1 MATSFFIRPTIIL
14 FSGQF
19 FERLILTLGLIVLAV
34 IFGLTAFIFLRIF
47 LNWLQAKFERNRHF
61 YKRQFTTKTNHSTAH
76 LSEPENV
83 FLEPLFAESD
93 GNLTAAIFG
102 TNSDIGEALEPEIIC
117 EDSAAVAHLYKP
129 IALWHGRL
137 ILPSNEQRQPY
148 GSVFF
153 EVINAPKKYQ
163 NFLGKTAFL
172 KWSTNR
178 EVQFFVHAVSQ
189 DINFTKQ
196 TKKSQKSGNI
206 HPDRLNGWGNVGPLE
221 TLAGSRLEDS
231 VTVMLRRPVIAINYS
246 SSDRH
251 ELTIDR
257 EPVQIIGRLCALVS
271 ILQRKEPDSDKFV
284 VRHFNK
290 TSQKFDGAAEIIRI
304 PQVQPDKNRIARST
318 NHLIEQSPL
327 NPGGWYIYGE
337 RDEDNIFVV
346 QAIEPRK
353 IAQLIPDETHFGLKK
368 SLAYLSRQNWE
379 NTPAQKGQAKRVLLT
394 PNDATENASISPWQE
409 GDIGI
414 VIHSFGGIGGKKGES
429 APLGI
434 VTGHFAFGVAK
445 VVRDRFTSELRFD
458 IEYKQ
463 VYAHNPDGIVA
474 GSSKWQ
480 SYMGDLQRGW
490 LGDRPVCDI
499 ICKLDCVCCDYD
511 FDGITLSP
519 LTELNQQLDIMMARY
534 RTGDGT
540 GATLVTPATS
550 CVQDSS
556 QAIYA
561 TIKKITSE
569 VESNPQIQD
578 WLKTNPGDAQ
588 TQRFHQLVAL
598 GESLEKVLMPLGI
611 VRPDWRKNARLAGI
625 DSELKKT
632 FFAGIL
638 NLIKAA
644 ISYRTMLP
652 RRTQDEI
659 AKIFLKQGAF
669 LWIIR
674 TNQVGGFDPDIEP
687 IAPTGFKISN
697 RFVDDSAIEIATRKT
712 KSASAD

>member
-1 MATSFFIRPTIIL
+1 MAAYSLIRPTIIL
-14 FSGQF
+14 LSGQSLEQF
-19 FERLILTLGLIVLAV
+19 ILTLGMMVLAV
-34 IFGLTAFIFLRIF
+34 VFGLTAFILIRIF
-47 LNWLQAKFERNRHF
+47 INWFHAKLAENRHASIP
-61 YKRQFTTKTNHSTAH
+61 KFTKKTGNSNAN
-76 LSEPENV
+76 LSKPEKV
-83 FLEPLFAESD
+83 FLEPLFVQNYGDS
-93 GNLTAAIFG
+93 TAAIFG
-102 TNSDIGEALEPEIIC
+102 AKSDISAVLIPDIIC
-117 EDSAAVAHLYKP
+117 ENSASIADIYKQ

-137 ILPSNEQRQPY
+137 ILPEAEQRQPY
-148 GSVFF
+148 GTVFF
-153 EVINAPKKYQ
+153 EVINTPKKYQ
-163 NFLGKTAFL
+163 DFIGKTVSL

-189 DINFTKQ
+189 EIHFTKQ
-196 TKKSQKSGNI
+196 TQKSQKYGNI
-206 HPDRLNGWGNVGPLE
+206 HPDRLNGWRNVSPLE

-231 VTVMLRRPVIAINYS
+231 VTVMLRRPVMVINHS
-246 SSDRH
+246 ISDRQ
-251 ELTIDR
+251 ELIIDR
-257 EPVQIIGRLCALVS
+257 EPVQIIGHLCALVS
-271 ILQRKEPDSDKFV
+271 ILQRQEPNNDKFI

-290 TSQKFDGAAEIIRI
+290 ASQRFDGPAEIIRI
-304 PQVQPDKNRIARST
+304 PQVQPDKNGIVRST

-327 NPGGWYIYGE
+327 NPEGWYIYGE

-353 IAQLIPDETHFGLKK
+353 IAQLIPDETHFGLKN
-368 SLAYLSRQNWE
+368 SLNYLSSQNWQ
-379 NTPAQKGQAKRVLLT
+379 NTSAQKGQANRVLLV
-394 PNDATENASISPWQE
+394 PNDATENALISPWQE

-414 VIHSFGGIGGKKGES
+414 VIHCFGGIGGKKGES

-434 VTGHFAFGVAK
+434 VTGHFALGVAK
-445 VVRDRFTSELRFD
+445 IVRDRFTSELRFD

-499 ICKLDCVCCDYD
+499 ICKLDCVCCDYE

-519 LTELNQQLDIMMARY
+519 LTELNQQLDMMMARY

-540 GATLVTPATS
+540 GASLVTPATS

-569 VESNPQIQD
+569 IESNPQIQD
-578 WLKTNPGDAQ
+578 WLKTHPADAQ
-588 TQRFHQLVAL
+588 TQRFHQLVDL
-598 GESLEKVLMPLGI
+598 GQSLEKVLIPLGV
-611 VRPDWRKNARLAGI
+611 VRPDWRRNSRLAGI

-632 FFAGIL
+632 FFAGIV

-659 AKIFLKQGAF
+659 AQVLLKQGAF

-674 TNQVGGFDPDIEP
+674 TNQVGGFDPDIQP
-687 IAPTGFKISN
+687 LAPTGL
-697 RFVDDSAIEIATRKT
+697 
-712 KSASAD
+712 

>member
-1 MATSFFIRPTIIL
+1 MAAFSLIGPTIFL
-14 FSGQF
+14 VSGQSF
-19 FERLILTLGLIVLAV
+19 NQFILTLGLIILAV
-34 IFGLTAFIFLRIF
+34 VLGLTAFIFIRIF
-47 LNWLQAKFERNRHF
+47 LNWLQAKLENNSLFLRRF
-61 YKRQFTTKTNHSTAH
+61 FTKDTGHLTANI
-76 LSEPENV
+76 SQPEKF
-83 FLEPLFAESD
+83 FLEPRFVESD
-93 GNLTAAIFG
+93 GNLTATIFG
-102 TNSDIGEALEPEIIC
+102 GKSDILTALEPEIIC
-117 EDSAAVAHLYKP
+117 ENSAAVAYLYKP

-153 EVINAPKKYQ
+153 EVINAPKKYK
-163 NFLGKTAFL
+163 NFIGKTAFL

-189 DINFTKQ
+189 DINFTQ
-196 TKKSQKSGNI
+196 ETKKSQKSGNI
-206 HPDRLNGWGNVGPLE
+206 HPDRLNGWRNVGPLE

-246 SSDRH
+246 SSDRQ

-257 EPVQIIGRLCALVS
+257 EPVQIIGRFCALVS
-271 ILQRKEPDSDKFV
+271 ILQRKEPDSDKFI

-290 TSQKFDGAAEIIRI
+290 TSQQFDGAAEIIRI
-304 PQVQPDKNRIARST
+304 PQVQPDKNGVARST

-327 NPGGWYIYGE
+327 NPDGWYIYGE
-337 RDEDNIFVV
+337 RDEDSIFVV
-346 QAIEPRK
+346 EAIEPRK
-353 IAQLIPDETHFGLKK
+353 IAQLTPDETHLGLKK
-368 SLAYLSRQNWE
+368 SLAYLNSKNWE

-394 PNDATENASISPWQE
+394 PNDATENDSISPWQE

-414 VIHSFGGIGGKKGES
+414 VIHSFGGIGGKKGERP
-429 APLGI
+429 PLGI

-511 FDGITLSP
+511 FGGITLSP

-534 RTGDGT
+534 RSGDGT
-540 GATLVTPATS
+540 GASLVTPATS

-569 VESNPQIQD
+569 IESNPQIQD
-578 WLKTNPGDAQ
+578 WLKTNPAAAQ

-598 GESLEKVLMPLGI
+598 GESLEKVLIPLGI
-611 VRPDWRKNARLAGI
+611 VRPDWRKNSRLAGI

-632 FFAGIL
+632 FFVGIA

-659 AKIFLKQGAF
+659 AKVLLKQGAF

-674 TNQVGGFDPDIEP
+674 TNQVGGFDPNIEP
-687 IAPTGFKISN
+687 IAPTGL
-697 RFVDDSAIEIATRKT
+697 
-712 KSASAD
+712 

>member
-1 MATSFFIRPTIIL
+1 M
-14 FSGQF
+14 SGQSF
-19 FERLILTLGLIVLAV
+19 NQFILTLGLIVLAV
-34 IFGLTAFIFLRIF
+34 ISGLTAFIFIRIF
-47 LNWLQAKFERNRHF
+47 LNWLQAKLEGNRHF
-61 YKRQFTTKTNHSTAH
+61 FIRSFTRKTGNSTAH
-76 LSEPENV
+76 ISEPEKV
-83 FLEPLFAESD
+83 FLEPRFVESD
-93 GNLTAAIFG
+93 GNLTATIFG
-102 TNSDIGEALEPEIIC
+102 GKSDISRAIEPEIIC
-117 EDSAAVAHLYKP
+117 EKSAAVAYLYKP

-137 ILPSNEQRQPY
+137 ILPSNEQRLPY
-148 GSVFF
+148 GTVFF
-153 EVINAPKKYQ
+153 EVINAPKKYK
-163 NFLGKTAFL
+163 NFIGKTAFL

-189 DINFTKQ
+189 DINFTQ
-196 TKKSQKSGNI
+196 ETQKSQKSGNI
-206 HPDRLNGWGNVGPLE
+206 HPDRLNGWRNVGPLE
-221 TLAGSRLEDS
+221 TLAGSRLENS

-246 SSDRH
+246 NSDRH

-257 EPVQIIGRLCALVS
+257 EPVQIIGRFCALVS
-271 ILQRKEPDSDKFV
+271 ILQRKERDSDKFI

-290 TSQKFDGAAEIIRI
+290 TSQQFDGAAEIIRI
-304 PQVQPDKNRIARST
+304 PQVQPDKNGVARST

-327 NPGGWYIYGE
+327 NPEGWYIYGE
-337 RDEDNIFVV
+337 RDEDSIFVV

-368 SLAYLSRQNWE
+368 SIDYLSNKNWE
-379 NTPAQKGQAKRVLLT
+379 NTPAQKGQAKIVLLT
-394 PNDATENASISPWQE
+394 PIDATENASISPWQE

-414 VIHSFGGIGGKKGES
+414 VIHSFGGIGGKKGERP
-429 APLGI
+429 PLGI

-499 ICKLDCVCCDYD
+499 ICKLDCVCYDYD

-534 RTGDGT
+534 RSGDGT
-540 GATLVTPATS
+540 GASLVTPATS

-569 VESNPQIQD
+569 IESNPQIQD
-578 WLKTNPGDAQ
+578 WLKTHPTDAQ

-611 VRPDWRKNARLAGI
+611 VRPDWRKNSTLAGI
-625 DSELKKT
+625 DAELKKT
-632 FFAGIL
+632 FFAGIATM
-638 NLIKAA
+638 IKTA

-659 AKIFLKQGAF
+659 AKVLLKQGAF

-674 TNQVGGFDPDIEP
+674 TNQVGGFDPDIKP
-687 IAPTGFKISN
+687 IAPTGF
-697 RFVDDSAIEIATRKT
+697 
-712 KSASAD
+712 

>member
-1 MATSFFIRPTIIL
+1 MATFSLIGLTIFL
-14 FSGQF
+14 VSGQSF
-19 FERLILTLGLIVLAV
+19 NQFILTLGLIILAV
-34 IFGLTAFIFLRIF
+34 VFGLTAFIFIRIF
-47 LNWLQAKFERNRHF
+47 LNWLQAKLDGSRHF
-61 YKRQFTTKTNHSTAH
+61 VRRSFKIKTGNSTVNI
-76 LSEPENV
+76 SEHEKV
-83 FLEPLFAESD
+83 FLEPRFVESD
-93 GNLTAAIFG
+93 GNLTATIFG
-102 TNSDIGEALEPEIIC
+102 GKSDISRAIQPEIIC
-117 EDSAAVAHLYKP
+117 ENSAAVAYLYKP

-148 GSVFF
+148 GTVFF
-153 EVINAPKKYQ
+153 EIINAPKKHQ
-163 NFLGKTAFL
+163 NFIGKTAFL

-189 DINFTKQ
+189 DINFTQ
-196 TKKSQKSGNI
+196 ETKKSQKSGNI
-206 HPDRLNGWGNVGPLE
+206 HPDRLNGWRNVGPLE

-271 ILQRKEPDSDKFV
+271 ILQRKEPDSDKFI

-290 TSQKFDGAAEIIRI
+290 TSRQFDGAAEIIRI
-304 PQVQPDKNRIARST
+304 PQVQPDKHGVARST
-318 NHLIEQSPL
+318 NYLIEQSPL
-327 NPGGWYIYGE
+327 NPDGWYIYGE
-337 RDEDNIFVV
+337 RDEDSIFVV

-353 IAQLIPDETHFGLKK
+353 IAQLTPDETHFGLKK
-368 SLAYLSRQNWE
+368 SLAYLSSQNWE
-379 NTPAQKGQAKRVLLT
+379 NTPAQKGQAKIVLLT

-414 VIHSFGGIGGKKGES
+414 VIHSFGGIGGKKGERP
-429 APLGI
+429 PLGI

-511 FDGITLSP
+511 FGGITLSP

-534 RTGDGT
+534 RSGDGT
-540 GATLVTPATS
+540 GASLVTPATS

-556 QAIYA
+556 QTIYA

-569 VESNPQIQD
+569 IESNPQIQD
-578 WLKTNPGDAQ
+578 WLKTHPTDAQ
-588 TQRFHQLVAL
+588 TERFHQLVAL
-598 GESLEKVLMPLGI
+598 GESLEKVLIPLGI
-611 VRPDWRKNARLAGI
+611 VRPDWRRNSRLVGI

-632 FFAGIL
+632 FFVGIV
-638 NLIKAA
+638 NMIKAA

-659 AKIFLKQGAF
+659 AKVLLKQGAF

-687 IAPTGFKISN
+687 IAPTGF
-697 RFVDDSAIEIATRKT
+697 
-712 KSASAD
+712 

>member
-1 MATSFFIRPTIIL
+1 LIGPTIFL
-14 FSGQF
+14 VSGQSF
-19 FERLILTLGLIVLAV
+19 NQFILTLGLIILAV
-34 IFGLTAFIFLRIF
+34 VLGLTAFIFIRIF
-47 LNWLQAKFERNRHF
+47 LNWLQAKLENNSLFFRRS
-61 YKRQFTTKTNHSTAH
+61 FTKNTGHLTANI
-76 LSEPENV
+76 SQAEKV
-83 FLEPLFAESD
+83 FLEPRFVESD
-93 GNLTAAIFG
+93 GKLTATIFG
-102 TNSDIGEALEPEIIC
+102 GKSDISTALEPEIIC
-117 EDSAAVAHLYKP
+117 ENSAAVAYLYKP

-163 NFLGKTAFL
+163 NFIGKTAFL

-178 EVQFFVHAVSQ
+178 EVQFFIHAVSQ
-189 DINFTKQ
+189 DINFTQ
-196 TKKSQKSGNI
+196 ETKKSQKSGNI
-206 HPDRLNGWGNVGPLE
+206 HPDRLNGWRNVGPLE

-257 EPVQIIGRLCALVS
+257 EPVQIIGHFCALVS
-271 ILQRKEPDSDKFV
+271 ILQRKEPDSDKFI

-290 TSQKFDGAAEIIRI
+290 TSQLFDGAAEIIRI
-304 PQVQPDKNRIARST
+304 PQVQPDKNGVARST

-327 NPGGWYIYGE
+327 NPDGWYIYGE
-337 RDEDNIFVV
+337 RDEDSIFVV
-346 QAIEPRK
+346 EAIEPRK
-353 IAQLIPDETHFGLKK
+353 IAQLTPDETHLGLKK
-368 SLAYLSRQNWE
+368 SLAYLSNKNWE

-511 FDGITLSP
+511 FGGITLSP

-534 RTGDGT
+534 RSGDGT
-540 GATLVTPATS
+540 GASLVTPATS

-569 VESNPQIQD
+569 IESNPQIQD
-578 WLKTNPGDAQ
+578 WLKTHPTDEQ

-598 GESLEKVLMPLGI
+598 GESLEKVLIPLGI
-611 VRPDWRKNARLAGI
+611 VRPDWRRNSRLAGI

-632 FFAGIL
+632 FFVGIV
-638 NLIKAA
+638 NMIKAA

-659 AKIFLKQGAF
+659 AKVLLKQGAF

-674 TNQVGGFDPDIEP
+674 TNQVGGFDPDIDP
-687 IAPTGFKISN
+687 IAPTGF
-697 RFVDDSAIEIATRKT
+697 
-712 KSASAD
+712 

>member
-1 MATSFFIRPTIIL
+1 MAVFSLIGPTIFL
-14 FSGQF
+14 VSGQSLNQF
-19 FERLILTLGLIVLAV
+19 ILALGLIILAV
-34 IFGLTAFIFLRIF
+34 VFGLTAFIFFRIF
-47 LNWLQAKFERNRHF
+47 LNWLQGKLENTRLFFRRSFKKN
-61 YKRQFTTKTNHSTAH
+61 TGSLTANI
-76 LSEPENV
+76 SPPENI
-83 FLEPLFAESD
+83 FLEPRFVESD
-93 GNLTAAIFG
+93 GNLTATIFG
-102 TNSDIGEALEPEIIC
+102 GKSNISEALEPEIIC
-117 EDSAAVAHLYKP
+117 ENPAAVAYLYKP

-137 ILPSNEQRQPY
+137 ILPSKEDRQPY
-148 GSVFF
+148 GSVYF

-163 NFLGKTAFL
+163 YFIGKTAFL

-178 EVQFFVHAVSQ
+178 QVQFFVHAVTQ
-189 DINFTKQ
+189 DLNFTKQ
-196 TKKSQKSGNI
+196 AKNSKKSGNI
-206 HPDRLNGWGNVGPLE
+206 HPDRLNGWRNVGPLE

-246 SSDRH
+246 SSDRQ

-257 EPVQIIGRLCALVS
+257 EPVQIIGRFCALVS
-271 ILQRKEPDSDKFV
+271 ILQRKEADSDKFI

-290 TSQKFDGAAEIIRI
+290 TSQQFDGAAEIIRI
-304 PQVQPDKNRIARST
+304 PQVPPDKNGVARST

-327 NPGGWYIYGE
+327 NPDGWYIYGE
-337 RDEDNIFVV
+337 RDEDSIFVV

-353 IAQLIPDETHFGLKK
+353 IAQLTPDETHFGLKK
-368 SLAYLSRQNWE
+368 SLAYLNYKNWE

-394 PNDATENASISPWQE
+394 PNEATENDSISPWQE

-414 VIHSFGGIGGKKGES
+414 VIHSFGGIGGKKGERP
-429 APLGI
+429 ALGI
-434 VTGHFAFGVAK
+434 VTGHFALGVAK

-534 RTGDGT
+534 RSGDGT
-540 GATLVTPATS
+540 GASLVTPATS

-569 VESNPQIQD
+569 IESNPQIQD
-578 WLKTNPGDAQ
+578 WLKTHPTDAQ

-625 DSELKKT
+625 DAELKKT
-632 FFAGIL
+632 FFVGIV

-674 TNQVGGFDPDIEP
+674 TNQVGGFDPNIEP
-687 IAPTGFKISN
+687 IAPTGL
-697 RFVDDSAIEIATRKT
+697 
-712 KSASAD
+712 